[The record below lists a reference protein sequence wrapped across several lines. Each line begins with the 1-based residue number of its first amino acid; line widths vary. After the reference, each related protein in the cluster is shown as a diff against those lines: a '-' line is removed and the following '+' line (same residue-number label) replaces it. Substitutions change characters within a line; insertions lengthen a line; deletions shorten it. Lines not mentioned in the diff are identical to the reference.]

1 MSKEMN
7 WEKLY
12 EFIVNCGK
20 DHDPYHFTVTIV
32 DGLKEFFNFDSA
44 MIFFL
49 DGNRNLVD
57 QYLYNFNP
65 NWIRIYNEYYSKT
78 EELSDVWAW
87 TAKADEQE
95 NVPFIS
101 YIRWWDMP
109 DSEFLRDYIKEN
121 RINESLSF
129 ILYDLNRQPRSVFNF
144 DMKDNKNFKEQ
155 DIEVLNILVPALN
168 NLHKNFYVKIPGGFR
183 HSNPLY
189 EEADLTKRE
198 REIVDLICQ
207 GISSVNISKILH
219 IAPSTTYK
227 HVTHIFEKFNV
238 SNRQELL
245 VKLLNQET

>member
-1 MSKEMN
+1 MSSSLN

-12 EFIVNCGK
+12 EFIVKCGK

-32 DGLKEFFNFDSA
+32 DGLKEFLDFDSA

-65 NWIRIYNEYYSKT
+65 NWLRIFNEYYSKT
-78 EELSDVWAW
+78 EELNGTFAW

-95 NVPFIS
+95 NEPFIS

-144 DMKDNKNFKEQ
+144 DMKDHKRFKAQ
-155 DIEVLNILVPALN
+155 DIEVLNVLVPALN
-168 NLHKNFYVKIPGGFR
+168 NLHENF
-183 HSNPLY
+183 
-189 EEADLTKRE
+189 
-198 REIVDLICQ
+198 
-207 GISSVNISKILH
+207 
-219 IAPSTTYK
+219 
-227 HVTHIFEKFNV
+227 
-238 SNRQELL
+238 
-245 VKLLNQET
+245 